1 MRNFVKRNIKIQ
13 EENKYSSFDI
23 SKPWIS
29 KSSFNLQFCCEI
41 VFFLE
46 TDDPDSEHSGIW
58 VHFVDTTR
66 W

>member
-1 MRNFVKRNIKIQ
+1 MSKFKEINI
-13 EENKYSSFDI
+13 YSSFDI

-29 KSSFNLQFCCEI
+29 KSNFRSSILQFCCEI

-46 TDDPDSEHSGIW
+46 TDDPDSEHSGIS